1 LLKNKPLKELIA
13 NFSQHLEEALKTIHS
28 TKIKS
33 SDRAVH
39 NVLIT
44 GLGGSGIGGSVVAEL
59 VGAHSPVPITVNKNY
74 DIPAFVNEFTLV
86 IACSYSGNTEETLSA
101 VAQAQAKGAMFACI
115 SSGGKLKEIAEKKSY
130 NLLSME
136 GGNPPRSMFAYS
148 IAFLLRYME
157 AYGLSTYNV
166 IEELKA
172 SIQLLNTSETE
183 TLKEAEAFAENIK
196 NTIPQ
201 VLANNGSLAV
211 AARFRQQLNEN
222 SKMLSWEAEVPE
234 MNHNELVGWEGGDN
248 RFSAV
253 FIRNSHDNPR
263 NQKRMDIIKGI
274 IGEKTEHVYE
284 MWSKGESKI
293 QKALYLV
300 HFGDWVTYYLS
311 EINQVDIMDI
321 KSIDL
326 LKAELS
332 KIPL

>member
-1 LLKNKPLKELIA
+1 LKELIA
-13 NFSQHLEEALKTIHS
+13 SFSQHLQNAIESIKNTPLKT
-28 TKIKS
+28 

-39 NVLIT
+39 NVLIM
-44 GLGGSGIGGSVVAEL
+44 GLGGSGIGGSVMAEL
-59 VGAHSPVPITVNKNY
+59 VADQSPIPILVNKNY
-74 DIPAFVNEFTLV
+74 DIPSFVNEHTLV

-101 VAQAQAKGAMFACI
+101 VAQAQVKGAMFACI
-115 SSGGKLKEIAEKKSY
+115 SAGGQLKEIAERNGY

-136 GGNPPRSMFAYS
+136 GGNPPRSMFAY
-148 IAFLLRYME
+148 AFAYLLRYME
-157 AYGLSTYNV
+157 AYGLANYKV
-166 IEELKA
+166 IEELEA
-172 SIQLLNTSETE
+172 SIKLLNDTE
-183 TLKEAEAFAENIK
+183 ANSLKEAEDFAHKIK

-201 VLANNGSLAV
+201 IIANNGSLAV

-222 SKMLSWEAEVPE
+222 AKMLCWEAEVPE
-234 MNHNELVGWEGGDN
+234 MNHNELVGWEGGDS

-253 FIRNSHDNPR
+253 FIRNTTDNAR

-284 MWSKGESKI
+284 MWSKGDSPV
-293 QKALYLV
+293 QRALYLV
-300 HFGDWVTYYLS
+300 HLGDWISYFLS

-326 LKAELS
+326 LKSELS

>member
-1 LLKNKPLKELIA
+1 MKELIA
-13 NFSQHLEEALKTIHS
+13 NFSQHLQTALQTIKS
-28 TKIKS
+28 TNIKS
-33 SDRAVH
+33 SERAVH

-44 GLGGSGIGGSVVAEL
+44 GLGGSGIGGSVMAEL
-59 VGAHSPVPITVNKNY
+59 VADQSPIPILVNKNY
-74 DIPAFVNEFTLV
+74 DIPAFVNESTLV

-115 SSGGKLKEIAEKKSY
+115 SAGGKLKEIAESNGY

-136 GGNPPRSMFAYS
+136 GGNPPRSMFAY
-148 IAFLLRYME
+148 AFAYLLRYME
-157 AYGLSTYNV
+157 SYGLSTFKV
-166 IEELKA
+166 EAELEA
-172 SIQLLNTSETE
+172 AIDLLNNTE
-183 TLKEAEAFAENIK
+183 ADTLAAAEKFAHQIK

-201 VLANNGSLAV
+201 IIANNGSLAV

-222 SKMLSWEAEVPE
+222 AKMLCWEAEVPE
-234 MNHNELVGWEGGDN
+234 MNHNELVGWEGGDS
-248 RFSAV
+248 RFSTV
-253 FIRNSHDNPR
+253 FIRNITDNPR

-284 MWSKGESKI
+284 MWSKGDSAV
-293 QKALYLV
+293 QRALYLV
-300 HFGDWVTYYLS
+300 HFGDWVSYYLS